1 MAENL
6 YVGCYQI
13 RLVVRYFTLSTEG
26 LNQSLCAS
34 EIGSRHRWEQMVL
47 DLIIQA
53 GKNPIGEQASSHVP
67 RCQDLA
73 AQVVRAIA
81 LAEHSHARV
90 VWHKRKTQI

>member
-1 MAENL
+1 
-6 YVGCYQI
+6 
-13 RLVVRYFTLSTEG
+13 
-26 LNQSLCAS
+26 
-34 EIGSRHRWEQMVL
+34 MVL